1 MIHNALNI
9 GSTLKGAVLYTI
21 AESLHSGGFGITYR
35 ATAQIMVGNIP
46 QTATFT
52 IKEFFMGKICSR
64 DANGNVV
71 VTAENQQAFKS
82 AKADF
87 KTEAEILHSLKHDN
101 IVPVN
106 EVFEQNNTVY
116 YVMSYLGNVSLYQY
130 VAEHCGALQ
139 ESQAKGIILPLT
151 SALAYLH
158 NRNILHLDI
167 KPDNIMMVR
176 HGNTIKPVL
185 IDFGQAMYF
194 VNGKPKKDKGI
205 RGYSKGYSPLQLKQN
220 VSTFSPSLDIYSL
233 AATLLYMLSGV
244 DPCDAEEQSTHKIYK
259 TLPESV
265 SQNTMDAIICGLQ
278 KEAVSRPN
286 DIASFQNILEHGIH
300 STANSSFSNNAGD
313 GRIPTDTIIP
323 DPPKPISTKLIA
335 IACVTVVSLG
345 GWFAWNKFNKNEE
358 GNATEH
364 SANYDTL
371 QSQKKDSTSV
381 IADNIMR
388 KTDKMPED
396 VDIKENV
403 AKTSKKDEQKQSNK
417 SEGKIKSTDS
427 HKPTSIPSSKPTP
440 SSSKPTPSP
449 KSGTVNLGYAT
460 WTGGLLNGKPHG
472 NGRMKFHA
480 SHAVSGCSTTP
491 QAGDYIIG
499 YCQNGVIQNGALYR
513 DGEKIETI
521 IR

>member
-9 GSTLKGAVLYTI
+9 GSSLKGVVLYTI
-21 AESLHSGGFGITYR
+21 AEPLHSGGFGITYR

-52 IKEFFMGKICSR
+52 IKEFFMSKICSR

-130 VAEHCGALQ
+130 VAENGGALQ

-205 RGYSKGYSPLQLKQN
+205 HGYSKGYSPLQLKQN

-244 DPCDAEEQSTHKIYK
+244 DPCDAEEQSIHKIYK

-265 SQNTMDAIICGLQ
+265 SQNTMDAIICGMQ
-278 KEAVSRPN
+278 KETVHRPN

-313 GRIPTDTIIP
+313 GHIPTDPIIP

-335 IACVTVVSLG
+335 IACVAVVSLG
-345 GWFAWNKFNKNEE
+345 GWFAWNKFNKNEG

-381 IADNIMR
+381 KADNLMPEN
-388 KTDKMPED
+388 DKMHEH
-396 VDIKENV
+396 VDNKEQV
-403 AKTSKKDEQKQSNK
+403 AKTSKKDEQKLSNK
-417 SEGKIKSTDS
+417 SEEKIEPADS
-427 HKPTSIPSSKPTP
+427 HKPASIP
-440 SSSKPTPSP
+440 SSKPTPSP

>member
-9 GSTLKGAVLYTI
+9 GSSLKGAVLYTI
-21 AESLHSGGFGITYR
+21 AEPLHSGGFGITYR

-46 QTATFT
+46 QTVTFT

-71 VTAENQQAFKS
+71 VTAENQQTFKS

-130 VAEHCGALQ
+130 VAENGGALQ

-278 KEAVSRPN
+278 KETVNRPN
-286 DIASFQNILEHGIH
+286 DIASFQNILEPGIP
-300 STANSSFSNNAGD
+300 SEG
-313 GRIPTDTIIP
+313 IPTDPIIP
-323 DPPKPISTKLIA
+323 DPPKPIRTKLIA
-335 IACVTVVSLG
+335 IACVAVVSLG
-345 GWFAWNKFNKNEE
+345 GWFAWNKFNKNEG
-358 GNATEH
+358 GNATEL
-364 SANYDTL
+364 SANDDTQ

-381 IADNIMR
+381 IADNL
-388 KTDKMPED
+388 MPEH
-396 VDIKENV
+396 VDNKEHV
-403 AKTSKKDEQKQSNK
+403 AKPSKKDKQSNK
-417 SEGKIKSTDS
+417 SEEKIEPANSN
-427 HKPTSIPSSKPTP
+427 KPTSIPSKP
-440 SSSKPTPSP
+440 KPTPSP

-460 WTGGLLNGKPHG
+460 WKGELLNGKPHG
-472 NGRMKFHA
+472 NGTMKFHA

>member
-1 MIHNALNI
+1 MIHNALII
-9 GSTLKGAVLYTI
+9 GSSLKGAVLYTI
-21 AESLHSGGFGITYR
+21 AEPLHSGGFGITYR

-52 IKEFFMGKICSR
+52 IKEFFIGKICSR

-71 VTAENQQAFKS
+71 VAAENQQAFKN

-130 VAEHCGALQ
+130 VAENCGALQ

-205 RGYSKGYSPLQLKQN
+205 RGYSKGYSPLELKQN

-244 DPCDAEEQSTHKIYK
+244 DPCDAEEQSIHKIYK

-265 SQNTMDAIICGLQ
+265 SSNTMDAIICGLL
-278 KEAVSRPN
+278 KDAADRPN
-286 DIASFQNILEHGIH
+286 DIASFQNILEHGKP
-300 STANSSFSNNAGD
+300 STANGSSSNNAGD
-313 GRIPTDTIIP
+313 GRTPTDPIIP
-323 DPPKPISTKLIA
+323 DSPKPIGTKLIV
-335 IACVTVVSLG
+335 IACVAVVAIG
-345 GWFAWNKFNKNEE
+345 GWFAWDKFYKGGG
-358 GNATEH
+358 GNATEQTLA
-364 SANYDTL
+364 ANDTL
-371 QSQKKDSTSV
+371 PSQKKDSTSAT
-381 IADNIMR
+381 ADTE
-388 KTDKMPED
+388 K
-396 VDIKENV
+396 
-403 AKTSKKDEQKQSNK
+403 KTSIKIVKAPVATPSKKEEQ
-417 SEGKIKSTDS
+417 
-427 HKPTSIPSSKPTP
+427 KPTP
-440 SSSKPTPSP
+440 KKEELKPTPTPSSKPTPSP

-472 NGRMKFHA
+472 EGTMKFHS
-480 SHAVSGCSTTP
+480 SHAVSGCSMTP

-499 YCQNGVIQNGALYR
+499 YCENGVVQNGGLYR
-513 DGEKIETI
+513 DGKKIDTV

>member
-9 GSTLKGAVLYTI
+9 GYSLKGAVLYTI
-21 AESLHSGGFGITYR
+21 AEPLHSGGFGITYR

-52 IKEFFMGKICSR
+52 IKEFFMSKICSR
-64 DANGNVV
+64 DADGSVV
-71 VTAENQQAFKS
+71 VATENQQAFKY

-87 KTEAEILHSLKHDN
+87 KTEAEILHSLKHAN

-116 YVMSYLGNVSLYQY
+116 YVMSYLGNISLYQY
-130 VAEHCGALQ
+130 VAENGGALQ
-139 ESQAKGIILPLT
+139 ESQAKDIILPLT
-151 SALAYLH
+151 SALAYLY

-259 TLPESV
+259 TVPESV

-278 KEAVSRPN
+278 KETVRRPN
-286 DIASFQNILEHGIH
+286 DIASFQNILEHGIP
-300 STANSSFSNNAGD
+300 STANSSFSNNNAGD

-323 DPPKPISTKLIA
+323 NPPKPISTKLIA
-335 IACVTVVSLG
+335 IACVAVVSLG
-345 GWFAWNKFNKNEE
+345 GWFAWNKFNKNEG
-358 GNATEH
+358 GNATKQTL
-364 SANYDTL
+364 ANDDMQ

-381 IADNIMR
+381 IADII
-388 KTDKMPED
+388 KPEHVDDKAH
-396 VDIKENV
+396 V
-403 AKTSKKDEQKQSNK
+403 ANTSKKEEQKQSNK
-417 SEGKIKSTDS
+417 IEEKIEPS
-427 HKPTSIPSSKPTP
+427 HKPTYTP
-440 SSSKPTPSP
+440 SHKLTPSP

-460 WTGGLLNGKPHG
+460 WKGELLNGKPHG
-472 NGRMKFHA
+472 NGTMMFHR

>member
-46 QTATFT
+46 STATFT

-417 SEGKIKSTDS
+417 SEGKIESTDS

-440 SSSKPTPSP
+440 SSSKPTSSP

>member
-286 DIASFQNILEHGIH
+286 DIASFLNILEHGIH

-335 IACVTVVSLG
+335 IACVAVVSLG
-345 GWFAWNKFNKNEE
+345 GWFAWNKFNKNEG

-364 SANYDTL
+364 LANYDTL

-417 SEGKIKSTDS
+417 SEGKIESTDS

>member
-1 MIHNALNI
+1 
-9 GSTLKGAVLYTI
+9 
-21 AESLHSGGFGITYR
+21 
-35 ATAQIMVGNIP
+35 MVGNIP

-52 IKEFFMGKICSR
+52 IKEFFMSKICSR
-64 DANGNVV
+64 DADGSVV
-71 VTAENQQAFKS
+71 VATENQQAFKY

-87 KTEAEILHSLKHDN
+87 KTEAEILHSLKHAN

-116 YVMSYLGNVSLYQY
+116 YVMSYLGNISLYQY
-130 VAEHCGALQ
+130 VAENGGALQ
-139 ESQAKGIILPLT
+139 ESQAKDIILPLT

-259 TLPESV
+259 TVPESV

-278 KEAVSRPN
+278 KETVRRPN
-286 DIASFQNILEHGIH
+286 DIASFQNILEHGIP
-300 STANSSFSNNAGD
+300 STANSSFSNNNAGD

-323 DPPKPISTKLIA
+323 NPPKPISTKLIA
-335 IACVTVVSLG
+335 IACVAVVSLG
-345 GWFAWNKFNKNEE
+345 GWFAWNKFNKNEG
-358 GNATEH
+358 GNATKQTL
-364 SANYDTL
+364 ANDDMQ

-381 IADNIMR
+381 IADII
-388 KTDKMPED
+388 KPEHVDDKAH
-396 VDIKENV
+396 V
-403 AKTSKKDEQKQSNK
+403 ANTSKKEEQKQSNK
-417 SEGKIKSTDS
+417 IEEKIEPS
-427 HKPTSIPSSKPTP
+427 HKPTYTP
-440 SSSKPTPSP
+440 SHKLTPSP

-460 WTGGLLNGKPHG
+460 WKGELLNGKPHG
-472 NGRMKFHA
+472 NGTMMFHR

>member
-1 MIHNALNI
+1 MIQNTLTV
-9 GSTLKGAVLYTI
+9 GSTLKGVVLYTI
-21 AESLHSGGFGITYR
+21 AEPLHSGGFGNTYR

-52 IKEFFMGKICSR
+52 IKEFFMSKICSR
-64 DANGNVV
+64 DADGSVV
-71 VTAENQQAFKS
+71 VATENQQAFKY

-87 KTEAEILHSLKHDN
+87 KTEAEILHSLKHAN

-116 YVMSYLGNVSLYQY
+116 YVMSYLGNISLYQY
-130 VAEHCGALQ
+130 VAENGGALQ
-139 ESQAKGIILPLT
+139 ESQAKDIILPLT

-205 RGYSKGYSPLQLKQN
+205 RGYSKGYSPLELKQN

-278 KEAVSRPN
+278 KETVRRPN
-286 DIASFQNILEHGIH
+286 DIASFQNILEHGTP

-323 DPPKPISTKLIA
+323 DHPKPISTKLIA
-335 IACVTVVSLG
+335 IACVAVVSLG
-345 GWFAWNKFNKNEE
+345 GWFAWNKFNKNEG
-358 GNATEH
+358 GNVTEL
-364 SANYDTL
+364 SANDD
-371 QSQKKDSTSV
+371 DSTSV
-381 IADNIMR
+381 IAD
-388 KTDKMPED
+388 DLMPELD
-396 VDIKENV
+396 TVPVIVDNLMLKHVDDQEPV
-403 AKTSKKDEQKQSNK
+403 VKTSKKDEQKQSNK
-417 SEGKIKSTDS
+417 PEEKIKPADS
-427 HKPTSIPSSKPTP
+427 HKPTSIPA
-440 SSSKPTPSP
+440 SKPTPSP

-472 NGRMKFHA
+472 NGTMKFHA
-480 SHAVSGCSTTP
+480 SHAVSGCYMTP

-499 YCQNGVIQNGALYR
+499 YCENGVIQNGGLYR
-513 DGEKIETI
+513 DGKKIDTV

>member
-1 MIHNALNI
+1 MIHNTLTI
-9 GSTLKGAVLYTI
+9 DSSLKGAVLYTI
-21 AESLHSGGFGITYR
+21 AEPLHSGGFGITYR

-52 IKEFFMGKICSR
+52 IKEFFIGKICSR

-71 VTAENQQAFKS
+71 VAAENQQAFKN

-87 KTEAEILHSLKHDN
+87 KTEAEILHLLKHDN

-130 VAEHCGALQ
+130 VAENCGALQ
-139 ESQAKGIILPLT
+139 ESQAKGIIFPLT

-194 VNGKPKKDKGI
+194 VNGKPKKNKGI

-278 KEAVSRPN
+278 KETVNRPN
-286 DIASFQNILEHGIH
+286 DIASFQKILEHGIDGGRNP
-300 STANSSFSNNAGD
+300 TA
-313 GRIPTDTIIP
+313 PIIP

-335 IACVTVVSLG
+335 IACVAVVSLG
-345 GWFAWNKFNKNEE
+345 GWFAWNKFNKNEG
-358 GNATEH
+358 GNATEL
-364 SANYDTL
+364 SANDDTL
-371 QSQKKDSTSV
+371 QSQKKDSI
-381 IADNIMR
+381 IADYLMH
-388 KTDKMPED
+388 KQKKVEMLKHE
-396 VDIKENV
+396 DIKKII
-403 AKTSKKDEQKQSNK
+403 AKSSEEIIPKPSDISKEKDSY
-417 SEGKIKSTDS
+417 
-427 HKPTSIPSSKPTP
+427 KPTSIPSPKP
-440 SSSKPTPSP
+440 KPTPSP
-449 KSGTVNLGYAT
+449 KSGTLNLGYAT

-472 NGRMKFHA
+472 NGTMKFHA
-480 SHAVSGCSTTP
+480 SHAVSGCYMTP

-499 YCQNGVIQNGALYR
+499 YCENGVIQNGGLYR
-513 DGEKIETI
+513 DGKKIDTV

>member
-9 GSTLKGAVLYTI
+9 GSSLKGAVLYTI
-21 AESLHSGGFGITYR
+21 AEPLHSGGFGITYR

-64 DANGNVV
+64 DANGNVM
-71 VTAENQQAFKS
+71 VTAENQQAFKR

-130 VAEHCGALQ
+130 VAENCGALQ

-194 VNGKPKKDKGI
+194 VNGKPKKNKGI

-244 DPCDAEEQSTHKIYK
+244 DPCDAEEQSIHKIYK

-278 KEAVSRPN
+278 KETVNRPN
-286 DIASFQNILEHGIH
+286 DIASFQKILEHGIDGGRNP
-300 STANSSFSNNAGD
+300 TA
-313 GRIPTDTIIP
+313 PIIP

-335 IACVTVVSLG
+335 IACVAVVSLG
-345 GWFAWNKFNKNEE
+345 GWFAWNKFNKNEG
-358 GNATEH
+358 GNATEL
-364 SANYDTL
+364 SANDDTL
-371 QSQKKDSTSV
+371 QSQKKDSI
-381 IADNIMR
+381 IADYLMH
-388 KTDKMPED
+388 KQKKVEMLKHE
-396 VDIKENV
+396 DIKKII
-403 AKTSKKDEQKQSNK
+403 AKSSEEIIPKPSDISKEKDSY
-417 SEGKIKSTDS
+417 
-427 HKPTSIPSSKPTP
+427 KPTSIPSPKP
-440 SSSKPTPSP
+440 KPTPSP
-449 KSGTVNLGYAT
+449 KSGTLNLGYAT

-472 NGRMKFHA
+472 NGTMKFHA
-480 SHAVSGCSTTP
+480 SHAVSGCYMTP

-499 YCQNGVIQNGALYR
+499 YCENGVIQNGGLYR
-513 DGEKIETI
+513 DGKKIDTV

>member
-9 GSTLKGAVLYTI
+9 GSSLKGAVLYTI
-21 AESLHSGGFGITYR
+21 AEPLHSGGFGITYR

-130 VAEHCGALQ
+130 VAENCGALQ

-220 VSTFSPSLDIYSL
+220 VSIFSPSLDIYSL

-278 KEAVSRPN
+278 KETVDRPN

-313 GRIPTDTIIP
+313 GRIPTDSIIP
-323 DPPKPISTKLIA
+323 DSPKPISTKLIA
-335 IACVTVVSLG
+335 IACVAVVSLG
-345 GWFAWNKFNKNEE
+345 GWFAWNKFNKNVE
-358 GNATEH
+358 GSATEH
-364 SANYDTL
+364 SANADTL

-381 IADNIMR
+381 IADSL
-388 KTDKMPED
+388 MPGH
-396 VDIKENV
+396 VDNKEPV
-403 AKTSKKDEQKQSNK
+403 VKTSKKDEQKQSNK
-417 SEGKIKSTDS
+417 PEEKIEPADS
-427 HKPTSIPSSKPTP
+427 HKPASNPASKPTP
-440 SSSKPTPSP
+440 KPTPSP

-472 NGRMKFHA
+472 NGTMKFHA
-480 SHAVSGCSTTP
+480 SHAVSGCYMTP

-499 YCQNGVIQNGALYR
+499 YCENGVIQNGGLYR
-513 DGEKIETI
+513 DGKKIDTV

>member
-1 MIHNALNI
+1 MIQNTLTV
-9 GSTLKGAVLYTI
+9 GSTLKGVVLYTI
-21 AESLHSGGFGITYR
+21 AEPLHSGGFGNTYR

-52 IKEFFMGKICSR
+52 IKEFFMSKICSR
-64 DANGNVV
+64 DADGSVV
-71 VTAENQQAFKS
+71 VATENQQAFKY

-87 KTEAEILHSLKHDN
+87 KTEAEILHSLKHAN

-116 YVMSYLGNVSLYQY
+116 YVMSYLGNISLYQY
-130 VAEHCGALQ
+130 VAENGGALQ
-139 ESQAKGIILPLT
+139 ESQAKDIILPLT

-194 VNGKPKKDKGI
+194 VKGKPKKDKGI

-259 TLPESV
+259 TVPESV

-278 KEAVSRPN
+278 KETVDRPN
-286 DIASFQNILEHGIH
+286 DIASFQNILEHGIP
-300 STANSSFSNNAGD
+300 STANSSFSNNNAGD
-313 GRIPTDTIIP
+313 GRIPTDSIIP
-323 DPPKPISTKLIA
+323 NPPKPISTKLIA
-335 IACVTVVSLG
+335 IACVAVVSLG
-345 GWFAWNKFNKNEE
+345 GWFAWNKFNKNEG
-358 GNATEH
+358 GNATKQTL
-364 SANYDTL
+364 ANDDMQ

-381 IADNIMR
+381 IADII
-388 KTDKMPED
+388 KPEHVDDKAH
-396 VDIKENV
+396 V
-403 AKTSKKDEQKQSNK
+403 ANTSKKEEQKQSNK
-417 SEGKIKSTDS
+417 IEEKIEPS
-427 HKPTSIPSSKPTP
+427 HKPTYTP
-440 SSSKPTPSP
+440 SHKLTPSP

-460 WTGGLLNGKPHG
+460 WKGELLNGKPHG
-472 NGRMKFHA
+472 NGTMMFHR

-491 QAGDYIIG
+491 QVGDYIIG

>member
-9 GSTLKGAVLYTI
+9 GYSLKGAVLYTI
-21 AESLHSGGFGITYR
+21 AEPLHSGGFGITYR

-52 IKEFFMGKICSR
+52 IKEFFMSKICSR
-64 DANGNVV
+64 DADGSVV
-71 VTAENQQAFKS
+71 VATENQQAFKY

-87 KTEAEILHSLKHDN
+87 KTEAEILHSLKHAN

-116 YVMSYLGNVSLYQY
+116 YVMSYLGNILLYQY
-130 VAEHCGALQ
+130 VAENGGALQ
-139 ESQAKGIILPLT
+139 ESQAKDIILPLT

-259 TLPESV
+259 TVPESV

-278 KEAVSRPN
+278 KETVRRPN
-286 DIASFQNILEHGIH
+286 DIASFQNILEHGIP
-300 STANSSFSNNAGD
+300 STANSSFSNNNAGD

-323 DPPKPISTKLIA
+323 NPPKPISTKLIA
-335 IACVTVVSLG
+335 IACVAVVSLG
-345 GWFAWNKFNKNEE
+345 GWFAWNKFNKNEG
-358 GNATEH
+358 GNATKQTL
-364 SANYDTL
+364 ANDDMQ

-381 IADNIMR
+381 IADII
-388 KTDKMPED
+388 KPEHVDDKAH
-396 VDIKENV
+396 V
-403 AKTSKKDEQKQSNK
+403 ANTSKKEEQKQSNK
-417 SEGKIKSTDS
+417 IEEKIEPS
-427 HKPTSIPSSKPTP
+427 HKPTYTP
-440 SSSKPTPSP
+440 SHKLTPSP

-460 WTGGLLNGKPHG
+460 WKGELLNGKPHG
-472 NGRMKFHA
+472 NGTMMFHR

>member
-1 MIHNALNI
+1 MIQNTLTV
-9 GSTLKGAVLYTI
+9 GSTLKGAALYTI
-21 AESLHSGGFGITYR
+21 AEPLHSGGFGITYR

-52 IKEFFMGKICSR
+52 IKEFFMSKICSR

-130 VAEHCGALQ
+130 VAENCGALQ
-139 ESQAKGIILPLT
+139 ESQAKGIILPLS

-244 DPCDAEEQSTHKIYK
+244 DPCDAEELSTHKIYK
-259 TLPESV
+259 ALPESV

-286 DIASFQNILEHGIH
+286 DIASFQNILEHGKP
-300 STANSSFSNNAGD
+300 STANSSFSNHAGD

-335 IACVTVVSLG
+335 IACVVVVAIG
-345 GWFAWNKFNKNEE
+345 GWFTWNKFSKNEG
-358 GNATEH
+358 GNATEQTL
-364 SANYDTL
+364 ANDDTL

-381 IADNIMR
+381 IADNL
-388 KTDKMPED
+388 KPEHD
-396 VDIKENV
+396 MDNSGLED
-403 AKTSKKDEQKQSNK
+403 KTSKKDEQKQSNK
-417 SEGKIKSTDS
+417 SEEKIEPANS
-427 HKPTSIPSSKPTP
+427 HKPTSIPSP
-440 SSSKPTPSP
+440 KPTPSP

-460 WTGGLLNGKPHG
+460 WKGELLNGKPHG
-472 NGRMKFHA
+472 NGTMMFHR

>member
-259 TLPESV
+259 ALPESV

-417 SEGKIKSTDS
+417 SEGKIESTDS
-427 HKPTSIPSSKPTP
+427 HKPTSIP
-440 SSSKPTPSP
+440 SSKPTPSP

>member
-9 GSTLKGAVLYTI
+9 GSSLKGAVLYTI
-21 AESLHSGGFGITYR
+21 AEPLHSGGFGITYR

-52 IKEFFMGKICSR
+52 IKEFFMSKICSR
-64 DANGNVV
+64 DADGSVV
-71 VTAENQQAFKS
+71 VATENQQAFKY

-116 YVMSYLGNVSLYQY
+116 YVMSYLGNISLYQY
-130 VAEHCGALQ
+130 VAENGGALQ
-139 ESQAKGIILPLT
+139 ESQAKDIILPLT

-244 DPCDAEEQSTHKIYK
+244 DPCDAEELSTHKIYK
-259 TLPESV
+259 ALPESV

-286 DIASFQNILEHGIH
+286 DIASFQNILEHGKP
-300 STANSSFSNNAGD
+300 SVANASSSNNTGD
-313 GRIPTDTIIP
+313 GRIPTDPIIP
-323 DPPKPISTKLIA
+323 DSPKPISTKLIA
-335 IACVTVVSLG
+335 IACVAVVSLG
-345 GWFAWNKFNKNEE
+345 GWFAWNKFNKNEG
-358 GNATEH
+358 GNATEQT
-364 SANYDTL
+364 SANDDTQ

-381 IADNIMR
+381 IADTI
-388 KTDKMPED
+388 KPEHVDDKAH
-396 VDIKENV
+396 V

-417 SEGKIKSTDS
+417 IEEKIEPANS
-427 HKPTSIPSSKPTP
+427 HKPTSIPSP
-440 SSSKPTPSP
+440 KPTPSP

-460 WTGGLLNGKPHG
+460 WKGELLNGKPHG
-472 NGRMKFHA
+472 NGTMKFHA

-499 YCQNGVIQNGALYR
+499 YCQNGVILNGALYR

>member
-9 GSTLKGAVLYTI
+9 GYSLKGAVLYTI
-21 AESLHSGGFGITYR
+21 AEPLHSGGFGITYR

-52 IKEFFMGKICSR
+52 IKEFFMSKICSR
-64 DANGNVV
+64 DADGSVV
-71 VTAENQQAFKS
+71 VATENQQAFKY

-87 KTEAEILHSLKHDN
+87 KTEAVILHSLKHAN

-116 YVMSYLGNVSLYQY
+116 YVMSYLGNISLYQY
-130 VAEHCGALQ
+130 VAENGGALQ
-139 ESQAKGIILPLT
+139 ESQAKDIILPLT

-259 TLPESV
+259 TVPESV

-278 KEAVSRPN
+278 KETVRRPN
-286 DIASFQNILEHGIH
+286 DIASFQNILEHGIP
-300 STANSSFSNNAGD
+300 STANSSFSNNNAGD

-323 DPPKPISTKLIA
+323 NPPKPISTKLIA
-335 IACVTVVSLG
+335 IACVAVVSLG
-345 GWFAWNKFNKNEE
+345 GWFAWNKFNKNEG
-358 GNATEH
+358 GNATKQTL
-364 SANYDTL
+364 ANDDMQ

-381 IADNIMR
+381 IADII
-388 KTDKMPED
+388 KPEHVDDKAH
-396 VDIKENV
+396 V
-403 AKTSKKDEQKQSNK
+403 ANTSKKEEQKQSNK
-417 SEGKIKSTDS
+417 IEEKIEPS
-427 HKPTSIPSSKPTP
+427 HKPTYTP
-440 SSSKPTPSP
+440 SHKLTPSP

-460 WTGGLLNGKPHG
+460 WKGELLNGKPHG
-472 NGRMKFHA
+472 NGTMMFHR

>member
-9 GSTLKGAVLYTI
+9 GYSLKGAVLYTI
-21 AESLHSGGFGITYR
+21 AEPLHSGGFGITYR

-130 VAEHCGALQ
+130 VAENCGALQ
-139 ESQAKGIILPLT
+139 ESQAKGIILPLS

-244 DPCDAEEQSTHKIYK
+244 DPCDAEELSTHKIYK
-259 TLPESV
+259 ALPESV

-286 DIASFQNILEHGIH
+286 DIASFQNILEHGKP
-300 STANSSFSNNAGD
+300 SVANASSSNNAGD
-313 GRIPTDTIIP
+313 GRIPTDPIIP
-323 DPPKPISTKLIA
+323 DPPKPIGTKLIA
-335 IACVTVVSLG
+335 IACVAVVSLG
-345 GWFAWNKFNKNEE
+345 GWFAWNKFNKNEG
-358 GNATEH
+358 GNATEQTL
-364 SANYDTL
+364 ANDDMQ

-381 IADNIMR
+381 IADTV
-388 KTDKMPED
+388 KPEHTDDKAQ
-396 VDIKENV
+396 V
-403 AKTSKKDEQKQSNK
+403 AKTSKKEEQKQSNK
-417 SEGKIKSTDS
+417 IEEKIEPANS
-427 HKPTSIPSSKPTP
+427 HKPTSIPSP
-440 SSSKPTPSP
+440 KPTPSP

-460 WTGGLLNGKPHG
+460 WKGELLNGKPHG
-472 NGRMKFHA
+472 NGTMKFHA

-499 YCQNGVIQNGALYR
+499 YCENGVIQNGALYR

>member
-396 VDIKENV
+396 VDNKENV

-417 SEGKIKSTDS
+417 SEGKIESTDS

>member
-9 GSTLKGAVLYTI
+9 GYSLKGAVLYTI
-21 AESLHSGGFGITYR
+21 AEPLHSGGFGITYR

-52 IKEFFMGKICSR
+52 IKEFFMSKICSR
-64 DANGNVV
+64 DADGSVV
-71 VTAENQQAFKS
+71 VATENQQAFKY

-87 KTEAEILHSLKHDN
+87 KTEAEILHSLKHAN

-116 YVMSYLGNVSLYQY
+116 YVMSYLGNISLYQY
-130 VAEHCGALQ
+130 VAENGGALQ
-139 ESQAKGIILPLT
+139 ESQAKDIILPLT

-259 TLPESV
+259 TVPESV

-278 KEAVSRPN
+278 KETVRRPN
-286 DIASFQNILEHGIH
+286 DIASFQNILEHGIP
-300 STANSSFSNNAGD
+300 STANSSFSNNNAGD

-323 DPPKPISTKLIA
+323 NPPKPISTKLIA
-335 IACVTVVSLG
+335 IACVAVVSLG
-345 GWFAWNKFNKNEE
+345 GWFAWNKFNKNEG
-358 GNATEH
+358 GNATKQTL
-364 SANYDTL
+364 ANDDMQ

-381 IADNIMR
+381 IADII
-388 KTDKMPED
+388 KPEHVDDKAH
-396 VDIKENV
+396 V
-403 AKTSKKDEQKQSNK
+403 ANTSKKEEQKQSNK
-417 SEGKIKSTDS
+417 IEEKIEPS
-427 HKPTSIPSSKPTP
+427 HKPTYTP
-440 SSSKPTPSP
+440 SHKFTPSP

-460 WTGGLLNGKPHG
+460 WKGELLNGKPHG
-472 NGRMKFHA
+472 NGTMMFHR

>member
-1 MIHNALNI
+1 MTQNTLTV
-9 GSTLKGAVLYTI
+9 GSTLKGAAVYTI
-21 AESLHSGGFGITYR
+21 AEPLHSGGFGITYR

-64 DANGNVV
+64 DDNGNVV
-71 VTAENQQAFKS
+71 VAAENQQAFKS

-116 YVMSYLGNVSLYQY
+116 YVMSYLGNMSLYQY
-130 VAEHCGALQ
+130 VAENGGALQ

-167 KPDNIMMVR
+167 KPDNIMMVG

-205 RGYSKGYSPLQLKQN
+205 RGYSKGYSPLELKQN

-244 DPCDAEEQSTHKIYK
+244 DPCDAEELSTHKIYK
-259 TLPESV
+259 ALPESV
-265 SQNTMDAIICGLQ
+265 SPNTMDAIICGLQ
-278 KEAVSRPN
+278 KEAANRPN
-286 DIASFQNILEHGIH
+286 DIATFQNILEHGKP
-300 STANSSFSNNAGD
+300 SVANGSSSNNAGD
-313 GRIPTDTIIP
+313 GRISTDPIIP
-323 DPPKPISTKLIA
+323 DPPKPIGTKLIA
-335 IACVTVVSLG
+335 IACVVVVALG
-345 GWFAWNKFNKNEE
+345 GWFVWEKINKGDE
-358 GNATEH
+358 GNATEQTP
-364 SANYDTL
+364 ATNDTL
-371 QSQKKDSTSV
+371 PSQKKDSTSV
-381 IADNIMR
+381 IADTV
-388 KTDKMPED
+388 KTKSIEIVKESEATTPKKEEKKQKKGKAEEKKQPEAHEELTPI
-396 VDIKENV
+396 VPSR
-403 AKTSKKDEQKQSNK
+403 TSAS
-417 SEGKIKSTDS
+417 
-427 HKPTSIPSSKPTP
+427 
-440 SSSKPTPSP
+440 
-449 KSGTVNLGYAT
+449 SGTVNLGYAT

-472 NGRMKFHA
+472 KGTMKFHS
-480 SHAVSGCSTTP
+480 SHAVSGCSVTP

-499 YCQNGVIQNGALYR
+499 FCENGVILNGGLYR
-513 DGEKIETI
+513 DGQKIDTV

>member
-9 GSTLKGAVLYTI
+9 GYSLKGAVLYTI
-21 AESLHSGGFGITYR
+21 AEPLHSGGFGITYR

-52 IKEFFMGKICSR
+52 IKEFFMSKICSR
-64 DANGNVV
+64 DADGSVV
-71 VTAENQQAFKS
+71 VATENQQAFKY

-87 KTEAEILHSLKHDN
+87 KTEAEILHSLKHAN

-116 YVMSYLGNVSLYQY
+116 YVMSYLGNISLYQY
-130 VAEHCGALQ
+130 VAENGGALQ
-139 ESQAKGIILPLT
+139 ESQAKDIILPLT

-167 KPDNIMMVR
+167 KPDNIMMVG

-205 RGYSKGYSPLQLKQN
+205 RGYSKGYSPLELKQN
-220 VSTFSPSLDIYSL
+220 VNTFSPSLDIYSL

-244 DPCDAEEQSTHKIYK
+244 DPCDAEELSTHKIYK
-259 TLPESV
+259 ALPESV

-278 KEAVSRPN
+278 KETVRRPN
-286 DIASFQNILEHGIH
+286 DIASFQNILEHGIP
-300 STANSSFSNNAGD
+300 STANSSFSNNNAGD

-323 DPPKPISTKLIA
+323 NPPKPISTKLIA
-335 IACVTVVSLG
+335 IACVAVVSLG
-345 GWFAWNKFNKNEE
+345 GWFAWNKFNKNEG
-358 GNATEH
+358 GNATKQTL
-364 SANYDTL
+364 ANDDMQ

-381 IADNIMR
+381 IADII
-388 KTDKMPED
+388 KPEHVDDKAH
-396 VDIKENV
+396 V
-403 AKTSKKDEQKQSNK
+403 ANTSKKEEQKQSNK
-417 SEGKIKSTDS
+417 IEEKIEPS
-427 HKPTSIPSSKPTP
+427 HKPTYTP
-440 SSSKPTPSP
+440 SHKLTPSP

-460 WTGGLLNGKPHG
+460 WKGELLNGKPHG
-472 NGRMKFHA
+472 NGTMMFHR

>member
-9 GSTLKGAVLYTI
+9 GYSLKGAVLYTI
-21 AESLHSGGFGITYR
+21 AEPLHSGGFGITYR

-52 IKEFFMGKICSR
+52 IKEFFMSKICSR
-64 DANGNVV
+64 DADGSVV
-71 VTAENQQAFKS
+71 VATENQQAFKY

-87 KTEAEILHSLKHDN
+87 KTEAEILHSLKHAN

-116 YVMSYLGNVSLYQY
+116 YVMSYLGNISLYQY
-130 VAEHCGALQ
+130 VAENGGALQ
-139 ESQAKGIILPLT
+139 ESQAKDIILPLT

-259 TLPESV
+259 TVPESV

-278 KEAVSRPN
+278 KETVRRPN
-286 DIASFQNILEHGIH
+286 DIASFQNILEHGIP
-300 STANSSFSNNAGD
+300 STANSSFSNNNAGD

-323 DPPKPISTKLIA
+323 NPPKPISTKLIA
-335 IACVTVVSLG
+335 IACVAVVSLG
-345 GWFAWNKFNKNEE
+345 GWFAWNKFNKNEG
-358 GNATEH
+358 GNATKQTL
-364 SANYDTL
+364 ANDDMQ

-381 IADNIMR
+381 IADII
-388 KTDKMPED
+388 KPEHVDDKAH
-396 VDIKENV
+396 V
-403 AKTSKKDEQKQSNK
+403 ANTSKKEEQKQSNK
-417 SEGKIKSTDS
+417 IEEKNEPS
-427 HKPTSIPSSKPTP
+427 HKPTYTP
-440 SSSKPTPSP
+440 SHKLTPSP

-460 WTGGLLNGKPHG
+460 WKGELLNGKPHG
-472 NGRMKFHA
+472 NGTMMFHR

>member
-1 MIHNALNI
+1 MIQNTLTV
-9 GSTLKGAVLYTI
+9 GSTLKGAILYTI
-21 AESLHSGGFGITYR
+21 AEPLHSGGFGITYR
-35 ATAQIMVGNIP
+35 ATAKIMVGNIP

-71 VTAENQQAFKS
+71 VAPDNQQVFKH

-87 KTEAEILHSLKHDN
+87 KSEAEILHSLKHDN

-130 VAEHCGALQ
+130 VAENCGALQ
-139 ESQAKGIILPLT
+139 ESQAKSIILPLT

-176 HGNTIKPVL
+176 QGNTIKPVL

-244 DPCDAEEQSTHKIYK
+244 DPCDAEEQSIHKIYK

-278 KEAVSRPN
+278 KEAVDRPN
-286 DIASFQNILEHGIH
+286 DIASFQNILEHG
-300 STANSSFSNNAGD
+300 NAG
-313 GRIPTDTIIP
+313 GGHNPTDPIIP

-335 IACVTVVSLG
+335 IACVAVVSLG
-345 GWFAWNKFNKNEE
+345 GWFAWNKFNKNVG
-358 GNATEH
+358 GNATEL
-364 SANYDTL
+364 SANDDTQ

-381 IADNIMR
+381 IADNL
-388 KTDKMPED
+388 MPEH
-396 VDIKENV
+396 VDIKGHV

-417 SEGKIKSTDS
+417 SEEKIEPEDS
-427 HKPTSIPSSKPTP
+427 KKPTPIPSSKPA
-440 SSSKPTPSP
+440 PSP

-460 WTGGLLNGKPHG
+460 WKGELLNGKPHG
-472 NGRMKFHA
+472 NGTMMFHR
-480 SHAVSGCSTTP
+480 SHAVSGCSTTL

>member
-9 GSTLKGAVLYTI
+9 GYSLKGAVLYTI
-21 AESLHSGGFGITYR
+21 AEPLHSGGFGITYR

-52 IKEFFMGKICSR
+52 IKEFFMSKICSR
-64 DANGNVV
+64 DADGSVV
-71 VTAENQQAFKS
+71 VATENQQAFKY

-87 KTEAEILHSLKHDN
+87 KTEAEILHSLKHAN

-116 YVMSYLGNVSLYQY
+116 YVMSYLGNISLYQY
-130 VAEHCGALQ
+130 VAENGGALQ
-139 ESQAKGIILPLT
+139 ESQAKDIILPLT

-259 TLPESV
+259 TVPESV

-278 KEAVSRPN
+278 KETVRRPN
-286 DIASFQNILEHGIH
+286 DIASFQNILEHGIP
-300 STANSSFSNNAGD
+300 STANSSFSNNNAGD

-323 DPPKPISTKLIA
+323 NPPKPISTKLIA
-335 IACVTVVSLG
+335 IACVAVVSLG
-345 GWFAWNKFNKNEE
+345 GWFAWNKFNKNEG
-358 GNATEH
+358 GNATKQTL
-364 SANYDTL
+364 ANDDMQ

-381 IADNIMR
+381 IADII
-388 KTDKMPED
+388 KPEHVDDKAH
-396 VDIKENV
+396 V
-403 AKTSKKDEQKQSNK
+403 ANTSKKEEQKQSNK
-417 SEGKIKSTDS
+417 IEEKIEPS
-427 HKPTSIPSSKPTP
+427 HKPTYTP
-440 SSSKPTPSP
+440 SHKLTPSP

-460 WTGGLLNGKPHG
+460 WKGKLLNGKPHG
-472 NGRMKFHA
+472 NGTMMFHR

>member
-9 GSTLKGAVLYTI
+9 GYSLKGAVLYTI
-21 AESLHSGGFGITYR
+21 AEPLHSGGFGITYR

-130 VAEHCGALQ
+130 VAENCGALQ
-139 ESQAKGIILPLT
+139 ESQAKGIILPLS

-244 DPCDAEEQSTHKIYK
+244 DPCDAEELSTHKIYK
-259 TLPESV
+259 ALPESV

-286 DIASFQNILEHGIH
+286 DIASFQNILEHGKP
-300 STANSSFSNNAGD
+300 SVANASSSNNAGD
-313 GRIPTDTIIP
+313 GRIPTDPIIP
-323 DPPKPISTKLIA
+323 DPPKPIGTKLIA
-335 IACVTVVSLG
+335 IACVAVVSLG
-345 GWFAWNKFNKNEE
+345 GWFAWNKFNKNEG
-358 GNATEH
+358 GNATEQTL
-364 SANYDTL
+364 ANDDMQ

-381 IADNIMR
+381 IADTV
-388 KTDKMPED
+388 KPEHTDDKAQ
-396 VDIKENV
+396 V
-403 AKTSKKDEQKQSNK
+403 AKTSKKEEQKQSNK
-417 SEGKIKSTDS
+417 IEEKIEPANS
-427 HKPTSIPSSKPTP
+427 HKPTSIPSP
-440 SSSKPTPSP
+440 KPTPSP

-460 WTGGLLNGKPHG
+460 WKGELLNGKPHG
-472 NGRMKFHA
+472 NGTMKFHA

-499 YCQNGVIQNGALYR
+499 YCENGVIQNGGLFR
-513 DGEKIETI
+513 DGKKIDTV

>member
-1 MIHNALNI
+1 MIQNTLTV
-9 GSTLKGAVLYTI
+9 GSTLKGAILYTI
-21 AESLHSGGFGITYR
+21 AEPLHSGGFGITYR
-35 ATAQIMVGNIP
+35 ATAKIMVGNIP

-52 IKEFFMGKICSR
+52 IKEFFIGKICSR

-71 VTAENQQAFKS
+71 VAPENQQAFKS

-87 KTEAEILHSLKHDN
+87 KSEAEILHSLKHDN

-130 VAEHCGALQ
+130 VAENCGALE

-244 DPCDAEEQSTHKIYK
+244 DPCDAEELSTHKIYK
-259 TLPESV
+259 ALPESV

-286 DIASFQNILEHGIH
+286 DIASFQNILEHGKP
-300 STANSSFSNNAGD
+300 STANSSFSNHAGD

-335 IACVTVVSLG
+335 IACVVVVAIG
-345 GWFAWNKFNKNEE
+345 GWFTWNKFSKNEG
-358 GNATEH
+358 GNATEQT
-364 SANYDTL
+364 SANDDTL

-381 IADNIMR
+381 IADNL
-388 KTDKMPED
+388 KPEHD
-396 VDIKENV
+396 MDNSGLED
-403 AKTSKKDEQKQSNK
+403 KTSKKDEQKQSNK
-417 SEGKIKSTDS
+417 SEEKIEPADS
-427 HKPTSIPSSKPTP
+427 HKPTSI

-460 WTGGLLNGKPHG
+460 WKGELLNGKPHG
-472 NGRMKFHA
+472 NGTMKFHA
-480 SHAVSGCSTTP
+480 SHAVSGCTTTP